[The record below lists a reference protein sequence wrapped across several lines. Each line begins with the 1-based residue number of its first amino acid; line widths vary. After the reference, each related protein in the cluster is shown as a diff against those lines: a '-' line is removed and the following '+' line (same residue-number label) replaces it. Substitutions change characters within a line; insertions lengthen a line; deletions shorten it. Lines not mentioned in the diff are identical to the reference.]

1 MNAFPHPLRSRH
13 TVCREGS
20 WSEKL
25 HNAETMHFGRYQGVE
40 LLVHGNLQ
48 PWRRTKV
55 EFFEDTCWGPVGHQ
69 VSVPEFPA
77 QNFRLAQLL
86 KKQVS
91 L

>member
-55 EFFEDTCWGPVGHQ
+55 EFFEG
-69 VSVPEFPA
+69 FPF